1 MREVA
6 ARVVVPGR
14 ARGPALISADPISF
28 LGDVDIRSGRIVGE
42 LESVANASLAGTV
55 LFFPASMGSA
65 GAWRFIYQL
74 HVHGTHPLALVP
86 LGMPD
91 PSVVQGAMLAGIPV
105 LTEPAL
111 PPEDWLRNGDP
122 VEVDGEAGVI
132 RLLRE
137 EGLP

>member
-1 MREVA
+1 MSEVA

-14 ARGPALISADPISF
+14 ARGPALISAEPVSF
-28 LGDVDIRSGRIVGE
+28 LGDVDIRSGRIVGD
-42 LESVANASLAGTV
+42 LPSVMNASLAGKI

-86 LGMPD
+86 LSLPD
-91 PSVVQGAMLAGIPV
+91 PSLVQGAMLAGIPV
-105 LTEPAL
+105 LTEPAAA
-111 PPEDWLRNGDP
+111 PETWLRNGDM

-132 RLLRE
+132 RRLGERA
-137 EGLP
+137 